1 VIFAYGLFVTIAPLK
16 IQGKLILG
24 RGIRQMSLNKTVVLI
39 GMMGSGKTVVGKA
52 LAAELNVA
60 FMDSD
65 HEISVAAN
73 RSIAEIFERDGE
85 AFFRSAES
93 KIIERLLLG
102 APSVLSTG
110 GGAFMSAYN
119 RALISDLGVS
129 VFLKVDLELL
139 WERVRSNDTRP
150 LLKTPNPKASLTQIF
165 EDREDQY
172 KLADVSVMSNAS
184 CSIAQTMQNI
194 LEALA
199 QLPDVL
205 SRRGDQS

>member
-1 VIFAYGLFVTIAPLK
+1 
-16 IQGKLILG
+16 
-24 RGIRQMSLNKTVVLI
+24 MSLNKTVVLI

-93 KIIERLLLG
+93 KIIGRLLLG

-205 SRRGDQS
+205 SPRGDQS

>member
-1 VIFAYGLFVTIAPLK
+1 
-16 IQGKLILG
+16 
-24 RGIRQMSLNKTVVLI
+24 MSLNKTVVLI

-119 RALISDLGVS
+119 RALFSELGVS

-139 WERVRSNDTRP
+139 WERLRSSDTRP

-165 EDREDQY
+165 EDREDKY
-172 KLADVSVMSNAS
+172 KLANVSVISNAS

-205 SRRGDQS
+205 SPRRDQS